1 MREQDRER
9 LIHVSWTGMSQSR
22 YHAPIVITASDRTG
36 IIRDIATIVSDSGAS
51 LMSINSSVSA
61 HRQTVMIMATLEIQ
75 DLEQLH
81 HLFLR
86 LERVKG
92 VIHVARDMG
101 QRK

>member
-1 MREQDRER
+1 
-9 LIHVSWTGMSQSR
+9 
-22 YHAPIVITASDRTG
+22 
-36 IIRDIATIVSDSGAS
+36 
-51 LMSINSSVSA
+51 VSA

-81 HLFLR
+81 YLFLR

-92 VIHVARDMG
+92 VIHVARDLG